1 MKEINVVPYRL
12 AQLSGI
18 VHGACGM
25 DSWCFGPGKKLYMS
39 TSPYEKEAG
48 FIVDRTHTKWGK
60 GRPYEW
66 CIVGMWLCTWLMF
79 SASPEWSG
87 VIKGAWIF
95 CMYCLVNAVFYT
107 MLNAN
112 GNVYMVRAFK
122 TQDEYVALNTYG
134 GIIPMLTAFA
144 FNIAFPV
151 AMAKIATS
159 PAGWSRLV
167 AVIAVPLAAF
177 GMLRFL
183 TIKETHEVEAVS
195 ATEKISLKDVG
206 MILRH
211 NRYIYILA
219 IATLVMN
226 FVTNMGINTYYFT
239 YIVGNVGLMG
249 ALSVVQIVIIP
260 LMFVFPP
267 IIRKFSKQKLI
278 MAGVL
283 TTCVGLFIN
292 FIAGSNMTLLMI
304 GALLQNAGAVP
315 ISMLA
320 SLLIVDCAE
329 YNEWKGMR
337 RMEGTLGSVNGFA
350 SKVGGSLGTAF
361 VGIMIGLAGYDASA
375 AVMPDSA
382 ILMIRLLY
390 SLIPLALY
398 VVVFIAMGFY
408 KVEKDM
414 PQILKDNE
422 EDALHILQ
430 SIRRR
435 KINKL
440 TD

>member
-206 MILRH
+206 MILKH

-249 ALSVVQIVIIP
+249 FLSVVQIVIIP

-278 MAGVL
+278 MAGVII
-283 TTCVGLFIN
+283 TCVGLFIN

-337 RMEGTLGSVNGFA
+337 RMEGTLGSVNG
-350 SKVGGSLGTAF
+350 
-361 VGIMIGLAGYDASA
+361 LAGYDASA

-422 EDALHILQ
+422 E
-430 SIRRR
+430 RRAAYLAEHPETE
-435 KINKL
+435 NK
-440 TD
+440 

>member
-1 MKEINVVPYRL
+1 MKKEKKAKKGVGFLKMIEWQSR
-12 AQLSGI
+12 AASHGI
-18 VHGACGM
+18 VILLLGYLTIYCTDTLKMNPIVVGTLLAVSKVIDGIT
-25 DSWCFGPGKKLYMS
+25 DLF
-39 TSPYEKEAG
+39 AG

-87 VIKGAWIF
+87 VIKGIWIF
-95 CMYCLVNAVFYT
+95 WMYSLVNAVFYT

-206 MILRH
+206 MILKH

-239 YIVGNVGLMG
+239 YR
-249 ALSVVQIVIIP
+249 
-260 LMFVFPP
+260 
-267 IIRKFSKQKLI
+267 RKCR
-278 MAGVL
+278 
-283 TTCVGLFIN
+283 T
-292 FIAGSNMTLLMI
+292 AGSPV
-304 GALLQNAGAVP
+304 GSP
-315 ISMLA
+315 
-320 SLLIVDCAE
+320 DCYRSADVRIPSDHPE
-329 YNEWKGMR
+329 VFQTEADHGGGHHHMCRSVHQLYR
-337 RMEGTLGSVNGFA
+337 RQQHDTPDDRCSATECRRRTDLHAGFA
-350 SKVGGSLGTAF
+350 AH
-361 VGIMIGLAGYDASA
+361 
-375 AVMPDSA
+375 
-382 ILMIRLLY
+382 R
-390 SLIPLALY
+390 
-398 VVVFIAMGFY
+398 
-408 KVEKDM
+408 
-414 PQILKDNE
+414 
-422 EDALHILQ
+422 
-430 SIRRR
+430 
-435 KINKL
+435 
-440 TD
+440 